1 LKFENY
7 DEACYTT
14 YMTTKYHPGL
24 RPQDIVILL
33 KILAREGS
41 PWRQLDL
48 AYELGLSQSEV
59 THGLE
64 RCMKSGLIEPSK
76 RTPLKSALAELLIH
90 GLKYVFPAQPG
101 PVCRGLPTAH
111 SAKPLVGKIVA
122 GAADQYVWPYAEGET
137 RGQSIQPLYPS
148 VPEAAKKDP
157 KLHELLALIDAIRV
171 GRAREKKLATEELL
185 KRLKD
190 NE

>member
-1 LKFENY
+1 
-7 DEACYTT
+7 
-14 YMTTKYHPGL
+14 MSTKYHPGL

-90 GLKYVFPAQPG
+90 GVKYVFPAQPG

-111 SAKPLVGKIVA
+111 SAKPLAGKIVA
-122 GAADQYVWPYAEGET
+122 GESDQYVWPYSEGET

-148 VPEAAKKDP
+148 VPQAAKKDP
-157 KLHELLALIDAIRV
+157 KLYELLALIDAIRV

-185 KRLKD
+185 KRLKE
-190 NE
+190 NK